1 MPSLML
7 RIGRVI
13 AFGLLALGILLPWLC
28 VPSGLSE
35 KASGDFA
42 VTFAAPIS
50 TIMFKAFILMV
61 LLFVLWL
68 DLRRRRSGRADG
80 TSPWSIGGLILLV
93 SISIGY
99 PSLTM
104 QRCGAVS
111 ARASWLKVQND
122 SMISRNGDTYT
133 AQEYFYQSRQRS
145 VEVKEVLPRSFS
157 ILPVP
162 FVRSLL
168 DLHLAKLPDVVE
180 WLGLSEAFCEFVGRG
195 WFCAIFGSFL
205 LTVFFMRPRDSR
217 RAAPSRDIRR
227 GYSIRPFAVFGALL
241 TCAVCLGP
249 VVIAG
254 QQLTN
259 AQSATLDGRFRKA
272 LQYIDAAETWVPV
285 LAYNTDLISQRGWL
299 ERKLGS
305 NSSAVKVFAAIRE
318 EEEGFDTRAAQH
330 YADLLDR
337 EEPGPVW
344 QEAFRGALRLALRD
358 FNSGLIDRAASR
370 MEELAIL
377 DPTCVKIYYALQLAD
392 LRSSQKN
399 SLERD
404 TAKFEVVSN
413 CFQSLEKSSLIA
425 SAHQRVA
432 QLEFDYSDIGKLGDE
447 MRAAI
452 KP

>member
-7 RIGRVI
+7 KI
-13 AFGLLALGILLPWLC
+13 AHLLAFILLLLGLLLPWLRI
-28 VPSGLSE
+28 PSGLSE
-35 KASGDFA
+35 KAGEFA
-42 VTFAAPIS
+42 VTFVEPVS
-50 TIMFKAFILMV
+50 TILFKTLILIV
-61 LLFVLWL
+61 LLFVFCL
-68 DLRRRRSGRADG
+68 DLRRRGSGRAAG
-80 TSPWSIGGLILLV
+80 TSPWSIGGLVLLV
-93 SISIGY
+93 SISIVY
-99 PSLTM
+99 PSLTI
-104 QRCGAVS
+104 QRCAAVS

-122 SMISRNGDTYT
+122 SMINRDGDTYT
-133 AQEYFYQSRQRS
+133 GQEYYYQPHQRR

-157 ILPVP
+157 TLPVP
-162 FVRSLL
+162 FVRSFL
-168 DLHLAKLPDVVE
+168 DLHLAKLAEVID
-180 WLGLSEAFCEFVGRG
+180 WLGLSGSFCEFVGRG

-205 LTVFFMRPRDSR
+205 LSVSFMRPRHSR
-217 RAAPSRDIRR
+217 SAAPCPGIPR
-227 GYSIRPFAVFGALL
+227 GYSIRPFAMFGALL

-254 QQLTN
+254 QQLSE
-259 AQSATLDGRFRKA
+259 AQSATLDGKFKKA
-272 LQYIDAAETWVPV
+272 LQYINAAETWVPV
-285 LAYNTDLISQRGWL
+285 LAYNTDLICQRGWL
-299 ERKLGS
+299 DRKSGFS
-305 NSSAVKVFAAIRE
+305 SSAGKVFAAIRE
-318 EEEGFDTRAAQH
+318 EEEGFTTRAAQH
-330 YADLLDR
+330 YADLLNR

-370 MEELAIL
+370 MEELAVL

-392 LRSSQKN
+392 LRNSQKN

-413 CFQSLEKSSLIA
+413 CFQSREKNSLIA

-432 QLEFDYSDIGKLGDE
+432 QLDFDYSDIGKLGDE